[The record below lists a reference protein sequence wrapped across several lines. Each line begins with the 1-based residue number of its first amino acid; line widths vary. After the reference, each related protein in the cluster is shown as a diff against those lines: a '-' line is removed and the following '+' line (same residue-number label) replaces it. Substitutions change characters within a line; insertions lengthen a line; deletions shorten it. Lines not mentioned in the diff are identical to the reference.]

1 MSGRF
6 FPFPAQER
14 FARSAEHELRF
25 DVSAQKS
32 NTLKNAEKSSIS
44 EKIEKPLS

>member
-32 NTLKNAEKSSIS
+32 KALKHAEKTSIG
-44 EKIEKPLS
+44 EKIEDQLS